1 MQPSSK
7 AREYVEQVCN
17 EIRWQKAHAV
27 VQEELYAHIED
38 QKEAY
43 LLAGVAEEEADALS
57 VEEMGNPLE
66 TGSHFDKLYRPHIEW
81 NVILFAAII
90 IAAGSI
96 MRLGLL
102 KAAGEEIFI
111 DEEILILL
119 LGIAVMVY
127 GYRLDYITL
136 FRHYFSG
143 KVSGIVWAVLCT
155 FAVFIVFYA
164 GWHVFNGSMMWIVVN
179 GNHLFSHYIG
189 LLWPVVMCAFVCMQY
204 KKGSRGYLYSF
215 AFLLFSMC
223 VFANSSSAM
232 FLLMGTGF
240 AMLCYALWKNW
251 FGCSRKWG
259 FTFLMFPLILFVM
272 SIRYPHRIHRL
283 YSVLNPFSD
292 PMGYGYTFVQIFNTL
307 QETQFFHSGDRNLL
321 YAVEN
326 IPNLLTDHLLT
337 AAVVH
342 WGWISLVPLLLA
354 YGMLFYLGWKACFR
368 VKSQIGR
375 LLVITINTV
384 WIIQLAVYLCNGFT
398 PLQLLGYPLLFVQ
411 GRYAKLSNMFLLGL
425 VLSVYKT
432 GAVQKDELV
441 EQNTKEEDSIF
452 LKKPITTKQE
462 LEAFL
467 KLEYNLEE
475 PLFSDWK
482 ESKEKQKKA
491 SDI

>member
-7 AREYVEQVCN
+7 AKEYVEQVCN

-43 LLAGVAEEEADALS
+43 RSAGATEEEADVLA

-66 TGSHFDKLYRPHIEW
+66 AGSHFDKLYRPHIEW

-90 IAAGSI
+90 ITVGTI
-96 MRLGLL
+96 MRLGILR
-102 KAAGEEIFI
+102 AAGEEII
-111 DEEILILL
+111 IESEILILL
-119 LGIAVMVY
+119 LGMAVMIY
-127 GYRLDYITL
+127 GYRLDYTAL
-136 FRHYFSG
+136 FQHYFSG
-143 KVSGIVWAVLCT
+143 KVSGIVWAILCT
-155 FAVFIVFYA
+155 FVVFIVFFA
-164 GWHVFNGSMMWIVVN
+164 GWHVVNGSMMWIVVN

-189 LLWPVVMCAFVCMQY
+189 LLWPVVMCAFICMQY
-204 KKGSRGYLYSF
+204 KKGLKGYLYCF
-215 AFLLFSMC
+215 GFLMFSMC
-223 VFANSSSAM
+223 LFAKSSSAM

-240 AMLCYALWKNW
+240 VVLCYALQKNW
-251 FGCSRKWG
+251 FSCSRKWG
-259 FTFLMFPLILFVM
+259 ITFLLFPLILFVM
-272 SIRYPHRIHRL
+272 IIRYPHRIHRL

-292 PMGYGYTFVQIFNTL
+292 PMGSGYTFVQIFNTL
-307 QETQFFHSGDRNLL
+307 HETHFFHSGGKNLL

-326 IPNLLTDHLLT
+326 VPNLLADHLLT

-375 LLVITINTV
+375 LLVVTINTV
-384 WIIQLAVYLCNGFT
+384 WIIQLVGYLCNSFT
-398 PLQLLGYPLLFVQ
+398 PLQLAGYPLLFVQ
-411 GRYAKLSNMFLLGL
+411 GRYATLSNMFLLGL

-432 GAVQKDELV
+432 GAVQKDELA
-441 EQNTKEEDSIF
+441 EQNAEKESPVF

-467 KLEYNLEE
+467 KLKYNLEGS
-475 PLFSDWK
+475 LFGDEKERTDLKSGVSDM
-482 ESKEKQKKA
+482 
-491 SDI
+491 